1 MRVKTPIFSK
11 TEEPMDAGDWLRA
24 IEKKL
29 ALVRINEQE
38 KVTFA
43 THQLEGPANIWWE
56 AYQVSI
62 EDPTHIITWAEFTTA
77 FRKTFIPT
85 VVIRMKKNEFRR
97 LRQGFMSIQEYLNKF
112 TQHARYAASDIQDE
126 TEKIE
131 RFIEGLCYELRG
143 LMIG

>member
-1 MRVKTPIFSK
+1 
-11 TEEPMDAGDWLRA
+11 MDAEDWLRA

-38 KVTFA
+38 KITFA

-56 AYQVSI
+56 AYQVFI

-85 VVIRMKKNEFRR
+85 AVIRMKKNEFRR

-112 TQHARYAASDIQDE
+112 TQHARYAASDI
-126 TEKIE
+126 
-131 RFIEGLCYELRG
+131 
-143 LMIG
+143 